1 MEFAGNNWS
10 NFYSSD
16 CNNLSENSKMSLIQ
30 GFCKGK
36 HYEILLA
43 GGEIPEWFSHRGEG
57 AALSFHLPSVSVPD
71 GNKLQALLFWV
82 VFATPKTSSLPFDGT
97 CIATFKNKSNG
108 AKLFPMWVKVSF
120 DRNSTKH
127 SWIQRVPLIELEELL
142 QGVEEL
148 ELNVAVI
155 LFPRSIENNGKCWVE
170 KCGVHLIMEKSKA
183 DSDIHVDKKGKWDH
197 AIDLHALGSLTTD
210 DQRLESSLIR
220 ELPKL
225 KIIMLQNHRNF
236 FCYR

>member
-1 MEFAGNNWS
+1 MEFARNKYWS
-10 NFYSSD
+10 ILNLDD
-16 CNNLSENSKMSLIQ
+16 CNNLSENFKMSLIQ
-30 GFCKGK
+30 GLCKGK
-36 HYEILLA
+36 RYDICLA

-71 GNKLQALLFWV
+71 DNKLQAFLFWV
-82 VFATPKTSSLPFDGT
+82 VLASTNEATPQTSSLQLDGI
-97 CIATFKNKSNG
+97 CSATLKNKSDG
-108 AKLFPMWVKVSF
+108 IELFDTKAVVNF

-127 SWIQRVPLIELEELL
+127 SWIQRRVPLSRLEESL

-148 ELNVAVI
+148 ELNVKVRDA
-155 LFPRSIENNGKCWVE
+155 LKWWVE

-183 DSDIHVDKKGKWDH
+183 DSDIHGEKW
-197 AIDLHALGSLTTD
+197 DLHALGSSTTD

-225 KIIMLQNHRNF
+225 KITGCVYLA
-236 FCYR
+236 